1 MKEIKD
7 SVVGRG
13 GWQRWDCGEFSHM
26 SILNKGL
33 GSSWKILDV
42 QEDVL
47 KTYKE
52 FELFS
57 IVFLVFINVCVC
69 VCVRTCICVHMYISY
84 GKDVH
89 KRKKKSP
96 TRRMVKK
103 FISSDKILCDH
114 LNDFIKDLKQHDKNT
129 CVKKINKVMWV
140 RM

>member
-69 VCVRTCICVHMYISY
+69 ACEHAYVCTCIYHME
-84 GKDVH
+84 KMFT
-89 KRKKKSP
+89 KEKKNSP